1 MVIKKIFTC
10 NILTNGIMID
20 GSGHI
25 TQNASASEETNIYA
39 RQTISQCIYTENISY
54 ISQYSFINNI
64 TSVQLKLLQN
74 IMHSFITNKQNH
86 SINILQ

>member
-1 MVIKKIFTC
+1 
-10 NILTNGIMID
+10 MIH

-39 RQTISQCIYTENISY
+39 RQTISQCKYKENISY

-64 TSVQLKLLQN
+64 TFVQLKWLQN
-74 IMHSFITNKQNH
+74 IMHSFITSKQNH

>member
-1 MVIKKIFTC
+1 
-10 NILTNGIMID
+10 MID

-54 ISQYSFINNI
+54 ISKLCY
-64 TSVQLKLLQN
+64 VLKLCN
-74 IMHSFITNKQNH
+74 VGRIKK
-86 SINILQ
+86 